1 MRRLALAVAL
11 VAAGLG
17 GAACGDN
24 HQAPAPDPAD
34 HDAAVEPGDDAGPT
48 PDAAPD
54 AGAALTPCLDHPD
67 HLDRPPTAALPCD
80 LLPPG
85 LQP

>member
-24 HQAPAPDPAD
+24 HTPPAD
-34 HDAAVEPGDDAGPT
+34 DDAAVDPGDDAGVT

-67 HLDRPPTAALPCD
+67 HLDRPPTGALPCD